1 MSRIGKKPIK
11 LPSGVSLNIKD
22 GVIEVKGPKGA
33 LRQAC
38 PAGIG
43 CEVKDGAVHVSRRD
57 DSKEQRALHGLVRSL
72 VNNMVTGTSAGFRRE
87 LDVIGI
93 GYKADVQGKK
103 LVLNLGYSHLIE
115 HPIPE
120 GIQIKAEKGA
130 KKLAN
135 YVATI
140 TVEGIDK
147 QQVGQVAA
155 EIRGYRKPDSYK
167 GKGIRYSDE
176 TIKLKESKKTA

>member
-11 LPSGVSLNIKD
+11 LPSGVSFQIKG
-22 GVIEVKGPKGA
+22 GVIEVKGPKGT
-33 LRQAC
+33 LHQAC
-38 PAGIG
+38 PDGIT
-43 CEVKDGAVHVSRRD
+43 CEVKDGAIHVARRD
-57 DSKEQRALHGLVRSL
+57 DSKQQRTVHGLVRSL

-93 GYKADVQGKK
+93 GYKAEVQGKK
-103 LVLNLGYSHLIE
+103 LVLTLGYSHLIE
-115 HPIPE
+115 YPIPA
-120 GIQIKAEKGA
+120 GIQIKAEKGP
-130 KKLAN
+130 KKLNN

-147 QQVGQVAA
+147 QQVGQVAS
-155 EIRGYRKPDSYK
+155 EIRGFRKPDSYK

>member
-11 LPSGVSLNIKD
+11 LPSGVSFSTKD
-22 GVIEVKGPKGA
+22 GVIEVKGPKGV
-33 LRQAC
+33 LKQAC
-38 PAGIG
+38 PEGIS
-43 CEVKDGAVHVSRRD
+43 CEVKDGSIHVGRRD
-57 DSKEQRALHGLVRSL
+57 DSKPQRALHGLIRSL

-87 LDVIGI
+87 LEVIGI
-93 GYKADVQGKK
+93 GYKAEVQGQK
-103 LVLNLGYSHLIE
+103 LVLTLGYSHLIE
-115 HPIPE
+115 YPIPA

-147 QQVGQVAA
+147 QQVGQVAS
-155 EIRGYRKPDSYK
+155 EIRGFRKPDSYK
-167 GKGIRYSDE
+167 GKGIRYADE
-176 TIKLKESKKTA
+176 SIKLKESKKTA